1 MSAALYLATRTWS
14 PSSDSTAHWRMGNY
28 ATQTHNGNATSTTE
42 ECDLRIRRNTVLLQ
56 DIHLHQGGL
65 THAHWRLPCQDC
77 PQLRSAAFPRC
88 NTLKHKKTYTRR
100 PTTIPKSLLEHVLLP
115 LILQRGLGLVGR
127 SDEPSRNGGGRK
139 GGGAAA
145 AVTLL

>member
-1 MSAALYLATRTWS
+1 M
-14 PSSDSTAHWRMGNY
+14 
-28 ATQTHNGNATSTTE
+28 E
-42 ECDLRIRRNTVLLQ
+42 ECDLRIRRNAVLLQ
-56 DIHLHQGGL
+56 DIHLYQGGL

-88 NTLKHKKTYTRR
+88 NTLKHKKTYTPI

-127 SDEPSRNGGGRK
+127 IDGPSRNGRGRK
-139 GGGAAA
+139 GEGQRARDPPLTCRCHPDCPHPIYSPFKPNYDG
-145 AVTLL
+145 TDP